1 MKKFFSY
8 LTFSLLAGVAALKA
22 GGTFNVENAEK
33 PHIQTKKMKFRKKLE
48 TASEGKELEFTQR
61 KLNILQTASPDDENL
76 NNNNMASYS
85 AQYKQLKKE
94 ELSWKKEAGKFIP
107 RFDFE
112 NLSMEVFGNNVHLL
126 LDKSQTLE
134 GQGTGFT
141 LNPGQGI
148 LWKNGKFE
156 IVEKGPF
163 LTIDNDKKNI
173 HFEIYKSENVIQITK
188 SIGVKYFGLN
198 TNCLVRYPG
207 QYEMLERFSLRAPHF
222 INNGT
227 LKVKSFQF
235 DGDTLENNG
244 YIISDNPIVI
254 GSNNATVNNNNLI
267 MAPGFISNE
276 MIYNGSPVV
285 PVRDFDEAFF
295 VDKDENAP
303 PPPPRMDEDEEL
315 KESKVGEDTPPP
327 PPLRDFDEDFFID
340 KDENAPPPP
349 PPADED
355 EEVKEEKV
363 AEETPPPSPPLS
375 SKKVQP
381 EENVVEQGNDSL
393 AAQLSAVK
401 LKKAEP
407 KSFQKTKA
415 VDSLAEKLAEQ
426 RRLTHP
432 DEDEDIS
439 DDEEEIVVSTPKIQ
453 SVVKIDESP
462 EGKVK
467 ALNGVLYPKEE
478 SLRELNAELARKAT
492 AGKDTEKLDEKVNN
506 LVQEVKALREQKVK
520 LLHEVIADLKKEKDG
535 IEKKLKDEKRTVRYI
550 VKQTNPLANKISEY
564 GRALQNLEENLAEK
578 SYEQKVADAV
588 ESETNLNLFIK
599 KARAKQ
605 DNKPLE
611 QAENDDDAWN

>member
-48 TASEGKELEFTQR
+48 TAPEGKELEFTQR

-173 HFEIYKSENVIQITK
+173 HFEIYKSENIIQINK
-188 SIGVKYFGLN
+188 SVGVKYFGLN
-198 TNCLVRYPG
+198 TDCLVRYPG
-207 QYEMLERFSLRAPHF
+207 QYEMLERFSLRAPHL

-227 LKVKSFQF
+227 LRVKSFQF
-235 DGDTLENNG
+235 HGDTLENNG
-244 YIISDNPIVI
+244 DIISDNQIVI
-254 GSNNATVNNNNLI
+254 TSNKTTVNNNKLI
-267 MAPGFISNE
+267 SAPGIISND
-276 MIYNGSPVV
+276 MAYNGSPLV

-295 VDKDENAP
+295 VVKDENASP
-303 PPPPRMDEDEEL
+303 PPP
-315 KESKVGEDTPPP
+315 G
-327 PPLRDFDEDFFID
+327 
-340 KDENAPPPP
+340 
-349 PPADED
+349 ADED
-355 EEVKEEKV
+355 EEVKETKV
-363 AEETPPPSPPLS
+363 GEETPPPTPPLS

-381 EENVVEQGNDSL
+381 EDTVVEQGIDSL

-407 KSFQKTKA
+407 KFFQKTKA
-415 VDSLAEKLAEQ
+415 VNSLAETLAEH

-432 DEDEDIS
+432 DEDVDIS

-453 SVVKIDESP
+453 SVVQIDESP

-478 SLRELNAELARKAT
+478 SLIELNAELARKAT

-564 GRALQNLEENLAEK
+564 GRALQNLEEMLAEK